1 MDWDEVRPKPQKEIT
16 VGANLGAL
24 SIEELEAR
32 ITALEAEIGRVKAEL
47 NAKRK
52 QQRAADEI
60 FKG

>member
-52 QQRAADEI
+52 QQRAADEL